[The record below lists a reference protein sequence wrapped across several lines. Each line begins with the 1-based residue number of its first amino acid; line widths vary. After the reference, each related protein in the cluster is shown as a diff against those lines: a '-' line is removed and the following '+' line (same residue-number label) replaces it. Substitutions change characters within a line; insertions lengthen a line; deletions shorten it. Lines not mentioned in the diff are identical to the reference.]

1 MLLSQG
7 THRASQH
14 AGKSIIVIHDRMLLS
29 KWPSKGLLW
38 ILYPGRQQSMMGGQQ
53 KPGWKLTAG
62 SCAEEKER
70 PEGVNAKGR
79 WGEHEAGKDDAALP
93 LESLQ

>member
-1 MLLSQG
+1 MAKQG
-7 THRASQH
+7 LAVDPVSWETAEY
-14 AGKSIIVIHDRMLLS
+14 D
-29 KWPSKGLLW
+29 
-38 ILYPGRQQSMMGGQQ
+38 GGQQ

>member
-1 MLLSQG
+1 MMS
-7 THRASQH
+7 
-14 AGKSIIVIHDRMLLS
+14 GK
-29 KWPSKGLLW
+29 
-38 ILYPGRQQSMMGGQQ
+38 Q

-93 LESLQ
+93 LESLQS